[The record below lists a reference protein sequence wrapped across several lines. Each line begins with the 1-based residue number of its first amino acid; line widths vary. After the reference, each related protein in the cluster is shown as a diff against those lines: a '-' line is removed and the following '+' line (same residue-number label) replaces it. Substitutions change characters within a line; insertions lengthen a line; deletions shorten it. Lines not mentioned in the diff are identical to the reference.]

1 MKQIT
6 TNSKTFL
13 TIAAF
18 ILATASTMP
27 AMANNRSNKEKTET
41 AVAVKYLGTVNDQ
54 PVLEI
59 KFDNASGEAITVTL
73 RDGDGLFLYA
83 ETFSGKQYAKKFLF
97 DRVDLSEDNIRIELK
112 LNNKNSREMQIFE
125 ISKTTELVDNVVINT
140 IK

>member
-6 TNSKTFL
+6 TNTKTFL

-18 ILATASTMP
+18 ILATAGTMH
-27 AMANNRSNKEKTET
+27 AKANSRSNNEETET

-59 KFDNASGEAITVTL
+59 KFDNVSGEAITVTL

-97 DRVDLSEDNIRIELK
+97 DRVDLSENNIKIELK
-112 LNNKNSREMQIFE
+112 LNTKNTREAQIFE
-125 ISKTTELVDNVVINT
+125 ISQTSTQVDNVVINT